1 MRYIVLFLLLAS
13 PILAQNSKTSNSS
26 GAALNDSSISHSA
39 VDPAKLAD
47 IHRLFELT
55 GAANLGAQMMDAM
68 SKNVKPLMTKSL
80 PAGDY
85 REKLIDLWF
94 ERFRSKFN
102 PDTILNMA
110 IPVYDKHLTRED
122 IRGLIEFY
130 QTPLGQKAIHE
141 LPAIQTELFE
151 NGSKLGQEVGMTSMR
166 EVLAENP
173 EIAKSL
179 EEAAKAASP
188 K

>member
-1 MRYIVLFLLLAS
+1 MKSVVLLFLLAS
-13 PILAQNSKTSNSS
+13 TLFAQTSKPVKSS
-26 GAALNDSSISHSA
+26 GPVLNDASLPTIN

-55 GAANLGAQMMDAM
+55 GAANLGTQMMDNM

-80 PAGDY
+80 PPGDY

-102 PDTILNMA
+102 PDAILNMA

-151 NGSKLGQEVGMTSMR
+151 SGSKLGQEVGMTSMR
-166 EVLAENP
+166 EVLSENP
-173 EIAKSL
+173 EIAKAL
-179 EEAAKAASP
+179 EAAAKSASP

>member
-1 MRYIVLFLLLAS
+1 MKSILLLLLLAS
-13 PILAQNSKTSNSS
+13 PLLAQNSKTSGSS
-26 GAALNDSSISHSA
+26 DSALTEPSLSAAN

-55 GAANLGAQMMDAM
+55 GAANLGAQMMDSM

-80 PAGDY
+80 PPGDY
-85 REKLIDLWF
+85 REKLINLWF
-94 ERFRSKFN
+94 DRFRSKFN
-102 PDTILNMA
+102 PDMILDMA

-141 LPAIQTELFE
+141 LPSIQSELFE
-151 NGSKLGQEVGMTSMR
+151 KGSKLGQEVGMTSMR
-166 EVLAENP
+166 EVLSENP
-173 EIAKSL
+173 EIAKAL